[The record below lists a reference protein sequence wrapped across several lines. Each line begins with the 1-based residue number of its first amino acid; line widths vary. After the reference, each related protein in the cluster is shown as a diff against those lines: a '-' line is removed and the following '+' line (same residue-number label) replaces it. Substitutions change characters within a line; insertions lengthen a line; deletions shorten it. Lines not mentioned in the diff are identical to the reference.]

1 MKLFVLGAS
10 GQLGRLIA
18 GEAMI
23 RGHTV
28 TGQSRHPGRVPPG
41 AWPAVGSPLD
51 TGLLARMLPGHDA
64 VVFALGVDHNGPTT
78 LFSDTTRLLIPA
90 MQAAGVHRLVAI
102 TGIGAAET
110 RGHGGWF
117 YNNIIYPLFTRHRY
131 ADKSVQEE
139 LIAASSLDWTI
150 VRPGPFADGPLNG
163 DLHAIWPLAGD
174 VQVNAVTREEVAEFV
189 IDIVEQHRWAHARP
203 LVGHLA

>member
-1 MKLFVLGAS
+1 MKLFILGAS

-18 GEAMI
+18 GEAII

-28 TGQSRHPGRVPPG
+28 TGQSRHPERVPPG

-51 TGLLARMLPGHDA
+51 TGFLAHMLPGHDA

-78 LFSDTTRLLIPA
+78 LFSDATRLLIPA
-90 MQAAGVHRLVAI
+90 MTAAGVRRLVAI
-102 TGIGAAET
+102 TGIGAGET

-117 YNNIIYPLFTRHRY
+117 YNTIIFPLFTRHRY

-139 LIAASSLDWTI
+139 LIAQSCLDWTI

-163 DLHAIWPLAGD
+163 DLHAIWPLADD

-189 IDIVEQHRWAHARP
+189 IDVVEQHRWAHARP